1 MNESR
6 ELARF
11 VSELEY
17 RHLPAEVIA
26 RAKDLVLDQVGIMMA
41 CATLPWSKVIFDYV
55 RDWGACKPESTI
67 AYYGYRTKVEN
78 AVFANSSFGHGF
90 EIDDHYPPGES
101 HPGCIS
107 VPSALAIAEREHA
120 TGKDLIVAVVAAY
133 EVMGRINRAITPS
146 CSNRGFHAHTSVS
159 GPFAAAAAAGKIL
172 GFDAELMVNALSIA
186 GSHASGTK
194 EYDQHGGSI
203 KRMHAGLAAHGG
215 MRSALIAQKGITAP
229 PTILEGKH
237 GFCRAFADEY
247 RLNEITDGLGRDFKI
262 VMGQGFKY
270 YCACGAMHSALDG
283 LRILMANH
291 DDITA
296 DNVAEMIM
304 ETNSNTRYHVDA
316 RLTDIISAQFSAP
329 FSLAMTLV
337 TGSNGF
343 RDYSAENLRNPKIL
357 ALASKVK
364 MEISPEM
371 EREAWKRASILTV
384 RLKNGTAYRQ
394 KVEYCK
400 GLPENPLTRE
410 EFEGKFRELASVV
423 ADPEKTEEIL
433 ATVMNLERIEDVSSL
448 VALMSGSRQGRPRG
462 RGPGKAGGRHEQP
475 GRRIS

>member
-11 VSELEY
+11 VSELKYEN
-17 RHLPAEVIA
+17 LPPEVIA

-55 RDWGACKPESTI
+55 RDWGDCKAESTV
-67 AYYGYRTKVEN
+67 AYYGYKTKVEN

-120 TGKDLIVAVVAAY
+120 TGRDLIVAVVAAY

-146 CSNRGFHAHTSVS
+146 CSNRGFHAHTSIS

-172 GFDAELMVNALSIA
+172 GFDPELMVNALSIA
-186 GSHASGTK
+186 GSHSSGTK

-237 GFCRAFADEY
+237 GFCQAFADEY
-247 RLNEITDGLGRDFKI
+247 RLNEITDGLGREFKI
-262 VMGQGFKY
+262 VMGQGFKF

-283 LRILMANH
+283 LRILMARH
-291 DDITA
+291 DDIA
-296 DNVAEMIM
+296 AANVAEMVM
-304 ETNSNTRYHVDA
+304 GTNSNTRYHVDA

-329 FSLAMTLV
+329 FSLAMTLI

-343 RDYSAENLRNPKIL
+343 RDYSEANLRNPEIL
-357 ALASKVK
+357 ALAGKVK

-371 EREAWKRASILTV
+371 EKDAWKRGSILTV
-384 RLKNGTAYRQ
+384 RLKSGKTYQ
-394 KVEYCK
+394 QTVEYCK
-400 GLPENPLTRE
+400 GLPENPLTRQ
-410 EFEGKFRELASVV
+410 EFEGKFRDLASVV
-423 ADPEKTEEIL
+423 ADADKTEKIL
-433 ATVMNLERIEDVSSL
+433 ATVLGLEKLDDVSSL
-448 VALMSGSRQGRPRG
+448 VALMS
-462 RGPGKAGGRHEQP
+462 
-475 GRRIS
+475 